1 MCQAQPKAQLQVI
14 VQVQT
19 APPSP
24 PVPPPGAGG
33 RCVRHRKPLAPA
45 LHTAKARNS
54 RTARKPRG
62 LIKWLPRAS
71 ARHWGSNFSPGAGST
86 GALDPHHCQS
96 TAPCSCR
103 AHSETPRWRQARQ
116 PTPVRRWE
124 ESVQHQ
130 LTCGLQSHRTLSSLL
145 LPEGTRHWIHPSPSP
160 LPASPQQLGNR
171 GSPWPGASDT
181 SFVLEPSAIPGC
193 MSPRALELSLGQSW
207 SPDLLQLPPP
217 SHPVAPA
224 SGPLHFLSQGC
235 HFFHIR
241 FLQICAF
248 PLREASAT
256 TSSPFF

>member
-1 MCQAQPKAQLQVI
+1 MTFGGPRPSRRKMCQAQPKAQLQVI

-103 AHSETPRWRQARQ
+103 AHSETPPLAPGQTA
-116 PTPVRRWE
+116 
-124 ESVQHQ
+124 H
-130 LTCGLQSHRTLSSLL
+130 TC
-145 LPEGTRHWIHPSPSP
+145 SP
-160 LPASPQQLGNR
+160 LGGKRSAPADMRPSESQD
-171 GSPWPGASDT
+171 A
-181 SFVLEPSAIPGC
+181 VLPSA
-193 MSPRALELSLGQSW
+193 S
-207 SPDLLQLPPP
+207 
-217 SHPVAPA
+217 
-224 SGPLHFLSQGC
+224 
-235 HFFHIR
+235 
-241 FLQICAF
+241 
-248 PLREASAT
+248 
-256 TSSPFF
+256 